1 MIVVFGSINVDFV
14 FPVEALP
21 VPGQTLLAR
30 RMRTE
35 PGGKGANQAVA
46 AARDGVAVVM
56 IGAVGAD
63 PLADLALGGL
73 RGASVDLTRVAV
85 AAAPTGCATICTDPA
100 GRNQIV
106 VAPGANLLAQAGAAE
121 DALLALSP
129 IVLTQMEADADET
142 AQLILRARGQRG
154 RPIHNLAPAAS
165 LAPEALRALEVLVVN
180 EDEAAWVGRQLGSDG
195 SAAELRA
202 RLGVTVVRTLGG
214 AGVEWA
220 EAGGGGSLPAVPVEV
235 RDTTAAG
242 DCFVG
247 VLGAAL
253 DRGAPLA
260 AAVQRANVA
269 AAIAC
274 TRIGSQSS
282 LPAADE
288 INRALESVRHP

>member
-21 VPGQTLLAR
+21 VPGQTLLAK

-46 AARDGVAVVM
+46 AALDGAAVAMV
-56 IGAVGAD
+56 GAVGAD
-63 PLADLALGGL
+63 PLAGAALAGL
-73 RGASVDLTRVAV
+73 RSAGVDLGRVAV
-85 AAAPTGCATICTDPA
+85 ADVPTGCATICTDPA

-106 VAPGANLLAQAGAAE
+106 VAPGANLLAREAAAA
-121 DALLALSP
+121 DALLAGGAV
-129 IVLTQMEADADET
+129 VLTQMEADAAET
-142 AQLILRARGQRG
+142 ARLILRARKLGA
-154 RPIHNLAPAAS
+154 RPVHNLAPAGA
-165 LAPEALRALEVLVVN
+165 LDPEALRALEILVVN
-180 EDEAAWVGRQLGSDG
+180 EDEAAWVGRQLGCEG
-195 SAAELRA
+195 SAGAVEA

-220 EAGGGGSLPAVPVEV
+220 EAAGGTGALPAVPVSV

-247 VLGAAL
+247 VLAAAL
-253 DRGAPLA
+253 GRGAPLA
-260 AAVQRANVA
+260 LAVRRANVA

-274 TRIGSQSS
+274 SRPGSQSS
-282 LPAADE
+282 LPSAAETD
-288 INRALESVRHP
+288 RALEAAR